1 MTMKKPQRGISL
13 VMLCL
18 TAALWLAGCGNWN
31 LFGPSALEE
40 DYGNSAAQNMAQSV
54 LNPRAGLNDTP
65 VAGLPPGAGTNEM
78 DRYNKGFKGE
88 ERKPMEMKISY

>member
-1 MTMKKPQRGISL
+1 MTNKKRLIL
-13 VMLCL
+13 VILGL
-18 TAALWLAGCGNWN
+18 TGALWLAGCGNWN
-31 LFGPSALEE
+31 LFGPNALDQ
-40 DYGNSAAQNMAQSV
+40 DYGNSASNNLAQSV